1 MQQYKRQYNKV
12 KKGAREQGVLQLE
25 LEKKK
30 RIKQKTEIKMEKQRQ
45 ELK

>member
-25 LEKKK
+25 LKRKK
-30 RIKQKTEIKMEKQRQ
+30 
-45 ELK
+45 ELNKKLK